1 MLKDIDK
8 ILEMI
13 KDKKLP
19 KEKLSQKELNI
30 LIELGL
36 VEVKDGEI
44 VITEWGKKFL
54 KLPTE

>member
-13 KDKKLP
+13 RDRKLP
-19 KEKLSQKELNI
+19 KEKLSQRELNI
-30 LIELGL
+30 LLELGF
-36 VEVKDGEI
+36 VEIKDGEI
-44 VITEWGKKFL
+44 MITEWGKRFL